1 MNVMKFHDYFID
13 ISVTSREYHGIS
25 QWIQPQLLYIYIYG
39 YRFGLL
45 LYMVQSPIWLVKHG
59 ISHYLMVLINASRT
73 EADPLIA
80 CGAGDQA
87 VTWRWVQ
94 AEKYGDFHPWFSH
107 ERLVVAIYPWLTVTL
122 NHEKWRL
129 TKILMVF
136 SMFISQ
142 GFGGRILLWK
152 WHGRKSS
159 SWNEKMICECI
170 YKKKARFPMPY
181 YISVQKKWGTP

>member
-25 QWIQPQLLYIYIYG
+25 QWIKPQLLYMDIDLDCYYIWFNPH
-39 YRFGLL
+39 FG
-45 LYMVQSPIWLVKHG
+45 WLNME
-59 ISHYLMVLINASRT
+59 YPTCWWVLINASRT

-94 AEKYGDFHPWFSH
+94 AEKYGDFQPWFSH
-107 ERLVVAIYPWLTVTL
+107 ERLVVAIYPWLMVTL

-136 SMFISQ
+136 FNVFFSWFWWSYPLMEVAWLQIQF
-142 GFGGRILLWK
+142 LK
-152 WHGRKSS
+152 WENDLR
-159 SWNEKMICECI
+159 MYIQ
-170 YKKKARFPMPY
+170 KKARFPMPY
-181 YISVQKKWGTP
+181 YISVHKKWGTP